1 MIIKYL
7 IRELY
12 TDKNHNTANRLY
24 CKLASGKMLKGKN
37 SSSFL

>member
-1 MIIKYL
+1 MIVKYL

-24 CKLASGKMLKGKN
+24 CKLASGKC
-37 SSSFL
+37 